1 MTAYF
6 GIDKNDE
13 MNDKSEDF
21 FKIFQAFFKQVENSL
36 PKEVKKKPAP
46 KK

>member
-21 FKIFQAFFKQVENSL
+21 FKVFQSFFKQVENSL
-36 PKEVKKKPAP
+36 PKPTKKLAP